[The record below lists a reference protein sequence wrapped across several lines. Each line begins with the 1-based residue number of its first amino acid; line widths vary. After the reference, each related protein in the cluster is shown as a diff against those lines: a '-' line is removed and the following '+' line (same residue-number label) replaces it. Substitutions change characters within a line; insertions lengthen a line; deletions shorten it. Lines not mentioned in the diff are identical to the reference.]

1 MTTLAGVHLNLP
13 RYDRRRVDGLWMSH
27 DEIDAVMNRLRGMS
41 YAERSQNS
49 CIGPDRADLV
59 LAGCAILEGIR
70 RCFPSERIRIA
81 DRGLREGMLLE
92 LMRADRSSRSEY
104 ARACSFRAF
113 AVTGEARARGAGN
126 GEDDKGAAGG
136 SGGREL
142 KTRVK
147 TARKRTL
154 SSTLWLQRQLNDPYV
169 ARAKREGWRSRA
181 AFKLLEIDEKHHLL
195 QPGQRI
201 IDLGAAP
208 GGWSQAAAKKVKSA
222 HGNGKVVGIDLL
234 DIEPIAGVDFAV
246 QDFLAPEAPERLKA
260 MLGGEADGVISDMAA
275 NTTGHKATDHLRIV
289 DLAELAAEFAGE
301 VLKPGGYLPVQIVS
315 GRRDGQTG
323 GAAEARLRA
332 RPPYQAEREPRR
344 FGGTLRACDGFPRF
358 SAGAKRKARSLRPGP
373 IGKIP

>member
-1 MTTLAGVHLNLP
+1 MAKTTK
-13 RYDRRRVDGLWMSH
+13 
-27 DEIDAVMNRLRGMS
+27 
-41 YAERSQNS
+41 
-49 CIGPDRADLV
+49 GP
-59 LAGCAILEGIR
+59 
-70 RCFPSERIRIA
+70 
-81 DRGLREGMLLE
+81 
-92 LMRADRSSRSEY
+92 
-104 ARACSFRAF
+104 
-113 AVTGEARARGAGN
+113 
-126 GEDDKGAAGG
+126 GG

-301 VLKPGGYLPVQIVS
+301 VLKPGGFFLCKLFQGGETGKLVAQLK
-315 GRRDGQTG
+315 RDYALVRHIKPSASRAGS
-323 GAAEARLRA
+323 AELYVLAMGFRA
-332 RPPYQAEREPRR
+332 
-344 FGGTLRACDGFPRF
+344 
-358 SAGAKRKARSLRPGP
+358 SAPAQKERPGP
-373 IGKIP
+373 